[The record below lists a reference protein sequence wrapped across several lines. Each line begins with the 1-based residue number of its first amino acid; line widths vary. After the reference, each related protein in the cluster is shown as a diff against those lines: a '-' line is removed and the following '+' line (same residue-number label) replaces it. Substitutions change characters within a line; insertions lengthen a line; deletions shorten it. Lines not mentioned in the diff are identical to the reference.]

1 MVDVSRWLAEQ
12 GLGHHA
18 RAFAQNGIAGD
29 ILRELTDADLKEL
42 GLNLGDRK
50 RLLRAIEALAAGPAQ
65 SQAATAEP
73 AAASVAPRDAER
85 RQLTVMFVDLVG
97 STALSAQLDPEDMRE
112 VIRAYQNTV
121 AGEITRFEGHVAK
134 FMGDGVLA
142 YFGWP
147 RAHEDEAERAVRAG
161 LAITHAVSLLSEPT
175 GKPLAARVGI
185 ATGLV
190 VVGDLVGEGAA
201 QEQAVVGETPNL
213 AARLQ
218 QMAKPGAAVIA
229 DDTRRLLGELFE
241 LRELGPARLKGF
253 SRPVSGF
260 QVLGERPAGSRFEA
274 RQSGRP
280 SSMVGRDQ
288 ELALVLERWRQAA
301 DGEGQAMLLVGEAGI
316 GKSRL
321 VQATLDTIAEV
332 EHVALRYQCSPH
344 HTGTAFWPV
353 AQQLGLA
360 AGLETSDSEAV
371 RLDKLEALLKQGL
384 DDVGEAAPLIA
395 ALVGV
400 EAGARYPVR
409 DFTPAQQRARTLAVL
424 VAQMLGLARRGP
436 VLMVVE
442 DAHWID
448 PTTLELVGQVLD
460 RIDRAKA
467 LMLLTSRPDNQP
479 TLGGHPHVTRLTL
492 NRLGRGP
499 TEAIVAR
506 LTGGRSLPPRLLGEI
521 AARTDGVPLFIEEL
535 TKAVVEAEIAGPGRA
550 AVPASLHASLMAR
563 LDRVPEVREVA
574 QVAACIGREF
584 SYSLLAALSPLPDAE
599 LQVALDKLAAAE
611 LVFSRGTLPEV
622 SYTFKHA
629 LVRDAAHESLLK
641 GQRQQLHGRIV
652 RLLEERFPE
661 TVAAEPE
668 LLAQHCMEAGLVERA
683 VDYWQRAG
691 QQALARSAMAEAV
704 AHLTKGL
711 EVLMGLP
718 AGPERQRRELLFQLA
733 LGQASLAARGFAAP
747 ETGRAYARASELC
760 RELGDVSEFFPALYG
775 QFIVHFQ
782 RGELAVAHEAA
793 RDLLQL
799 AEDRGDAAA
808 RVTGHR
814 IVGSALYHL
823 GRMVESRAHLEKGL
837 ALYEPERDRGS
848 AFVYALD
855 SRVVCLFW
863 LVHVLFALGYPE
875 QARARMS
882 QGLAYARKLAHPYT
896 LAYALCVAC
905 IFHAR
910 HRPGGET
917 RAEADTLI
925 ALATEQGFPLP
936 AAVGTVISGWASTS
950 EELAGEAS
958 SRCGGA

>member
-1 MVDVSRWLAEQ
+1 
-12 GLGHHA
+12 
-18 RAFAQNGIAGD
+18 
-29 ILRELTDADLKEL
+29 
-42 GLNLGDRK
+42 
-50 RLLRAIEALAAGPAQ
+50 
-65 SQAATAEP
+65 
-73 AAASVAPRDAER
+73 
-85 RQLTVMFVDLVG
+85 
-97 STALSAQLDPEDMRE
+97 
-112 VIRAYQNTV
+112 
-121 AGEITRFEGHVAK
+121 
-134 FMGDGVLA
+134 
-142 YFGWP
+142 
-147 RAHEDEAERAVRAG
+147 
-161 LAITHAVSLLSEPT
+161 
-175 GKPLAARVGI
+175 
-185 ATGLV
+185 
-190 VVGDLVGEGAA
+190 
-201 QEQAVVGETPNL
+201 
-213 AARLQ
+213 
-218 QMAKPGAAVIA
+218 
-229 DDTRRLLGELFE
+229 
-241 LRELGPARLKGF
+241 
-253 SRPVSGF
+253 
-260 QVLGERPAGSRFEA
+260 
-274 RQSGRP
+274 
-280 SSMVGRDQ
+280 
-288 ELALVLERWRQAA
+288 
-301 DGEGQAMLLVGEAGI
+301 MLLVGEAGI

-344 HTGTAFWPV
+344 HTGTALWPV

-360 AGLETSDSEAV
+360 AGLEAVDPEAV
-371 RLDKLEALLKQGL
+371 RLDKLEALLSQGL
-384 DDVGEAAPLIA
+384 EDIGEAAPLIA
-395 ALVGV
+395 ALLGV
-400 EAGARYPVR
+400 EAGARYPAR
-409 DFTPAQQRARTLAVL
+409 DFTPSQRRTRTLAVL
-424 VAQMLGLARRGP
+424 VEQMLGLARRAP

-448 PTTLELVGQVLD
+448 PTTLELVGQALD
-460 RIDRAKA
+460 RIERARA

-499 TEAIVAR
+499 TEAIVAH

-535 TKAVVEAEIAGPGRA
+535 TKAVLEAETAGPGRA

-563 LDRVPEVREVA
+563 LDRVPEVKEVA

-584 SYSLLAALSPLPDAE
+584 GYSLLAALSPLPVAE
-599 LQVALDKLAAAE
+599 LHVALDKLAAAE
-611 LVFSRGTLPEV
+611 LVFSRGTPPEA

-641 GQRQQLHGRIV
+641 VQRQQLHGRIA

-711 EVLMGLP
+711 EVLTGLP
-718 AGPERQRRELLFQLA
+718 AGPERQRRELGFQLA

-799 AEDRGDAAA
+799 AENRGDAAA

-823 GRMVESRAHLEKGL
+823 GRLVESRAHLEEGL

-855 SRVVCLFW
+855 FARGL
-863 LVHVLFALGYPE
+863 LVLARPRAV
-875 QARARMS
+875 RARLS
-882 QGLAYARKLAHPYT
+882 RASPGKDDE
-896 LAYALCVAC
+896 
-905 IFHAR
+905 R
-910 HRPGGET
+910 HSPT
-917 RAEADTLI
+917 
-925 ALATEQGFPLP
+925 P
-936 AAVGTVISGWASTS
+936 
-950 EELAGEAS
+950 AS
-958 SRCGGA
+958 SPTRTRWPTP

>member
-1 MVDVSRWLAEQ
+1 
-12 GLGHHA
+12 
-18 RAFAQNGIAGD
+18 
-29 ILRELTDADLKEL
+29 
-42 GLNLGDRK
+42 
-50 RLLRAIEALAAGPAQ
+50 
-65 SQAATAEP
+65 
-73 AAASVAPRDAER
+73 
-85 RQLTVMFVDLVG
+85 
-97 STALSAQLDPEDMRE
+97 
-112 VIRAYQNTV
+112 
-121 AGEITRFEGHVAK
+121 
-134 FMGDGVLA
+134 
-142 YFGWP
+142 
-147 RAHEDEAERAVRAG
+147 
-161 LAITHAVSLLSEPT
+161 
-175 GKPLAARVGI
+175 
-185 ATGLV
+185 
-190 VVGDLVGEGAA
+190 
-201 QEQAVVGETPNL
+201 
-213 AARLQ
+213 
-218 QMAKPGAAVIA
+218 
-229 DDTRRLLGELFE
+229 
-241 LRELGPARLKGF
+241 
-253 SRPVSGF
+253 
-260 QVLGERPAGSRFEA
+260 
-274 RQSGRP
+274 
-280 SSMVGRDQ
+280 
-288 ELALVLERWRQAA
+288 
-301 DGEGQAMLLVGEAGI
+301 
-316 GKSRL
+316 
-321 VQATLDTIAEV
+321 
-332 EHVALRYQCSPH
+332 
-344 HTGTAFWPV
+344 
-353 AQQLGLA
+353 
-360 AGLETSDSEAV
+360 
-371 RLDKLEALLKQGL
+371 
-384 DDVGEAAPLIA
+384 
-395 ALVGV
+395 
-400 EAGARYPVR
+400 
-409 DFTPAQQRARTLAVL
+409 
-424 VAQMLGLARRGP
+424 
-436 VLMVVE
+436 
-442 DAHWID
+442 
-448 PTTLELVGQVLD
+448 
-460 RIDRAKA
+460 
-467 LMLLTSRPDNQP
+467 
-479 TLGGHPHVTRLTL
+479 
-492 NRLGRGP
+492 
-499 TEAIVAR
+499 
-506 LTGGRSLPPRLLGEI
+506 
-521 AARTDGVPLFIEEL
+521 
-535 TKAVVEAEIAGPGRA
+535 
-550 AVPASLHASLMAR
+550 MAR

-704 AHLTKGL
+704 AHLSKGL

-782 RGELAVAHEAA
+782 RGELAMAHEAA

-799 AEDRGDAAA
+799 AGDRGDAAA

-823 GRMVESRAHLEKGL
+823 GRMVESRAHLEEGL

-936 AAVGTVISGWASTS
+936 AAVGTVISGWASAS
-950 EELAGEAS
+950 EGLAGEAIEQMRRGLADYTATGAALWVPDLLPLLAQAHGRAGQPAAAS
-958 SRCGGA
+958 NLLDEALDRVERTDGRWLEAELHRIRGELLLTFPGAEHLEAEACFRRALAVAREQGAQTWVLRAATSLGRCWRDQGRRVEARDLLAPIYGWFTEGFDTADLKDAKALLDELT